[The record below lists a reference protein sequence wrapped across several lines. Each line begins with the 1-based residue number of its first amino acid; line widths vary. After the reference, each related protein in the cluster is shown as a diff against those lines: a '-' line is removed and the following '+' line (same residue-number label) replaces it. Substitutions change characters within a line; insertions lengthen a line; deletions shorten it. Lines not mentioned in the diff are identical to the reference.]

1 MSFRFKVAPRAER
14 QIRAAANWWANN
26 REKAPTAFTDDLES
40 AFNLIEE
47 LPHTGE
53 SVPHSRIRGLRR
65 VLLGRVRY
73 HLYYV
78 VAEEDVVVEVL
89 AIWHTSRG
97 KGPRL

>member
-1 MSFRFKVAPRAER
+1 ME
-14 QIRAAANWWANN
+14 
-26 REKAPTAFTDDLES
+26 DLDA

-47 LPHTGE
+47 LPYTGE

-78 VAEEDVVVEVL
+78 VAEEGAFFEVL

-97 KGPRL
+97 KGPHL